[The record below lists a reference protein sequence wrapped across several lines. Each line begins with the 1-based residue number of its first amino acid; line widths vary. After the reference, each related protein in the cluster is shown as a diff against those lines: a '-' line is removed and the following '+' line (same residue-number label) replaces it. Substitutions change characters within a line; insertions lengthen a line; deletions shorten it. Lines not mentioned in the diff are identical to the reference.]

1 MKYNLLT
8 SRRKLL
14 QYGAIA
20 LGTTVA
26 AQSFIGNSVLADSGN
41 DTPRA
46 TNENITPDEALNMLM
61 EGNKRFVTNKRQYP
75 DQDAKRI
82 AEVAKG
88 QFPFA
93 SVLTCSDS
101 RVPPEILFDQGF
113 GDIFVIRNAGN
124 VVTPEETGSLEYG
137 SAIAGGK
144 LILVLGHERCG
155 AVTAAVAGKP
165 VPGSIG
171 SILAAIQPA
180 MKEGDKTDKNYLT
193 ETIKSNVLLQIDN
206 LKSSPLLS
214 QLIEENKLKIVGG
227 YYDLDT
233 AEVQIIT

>member
-1 MKYNLLT
+1 MKDNFST

-20 LGTTVA
+20 LGTTVVA
-26 AQSFIGNSVLADSGN
+26 KSFIDNSVLAESGN
-41 DTPRA
+41 DTPKA
-46 TNENITPDEALNMLM
+46 TNEDITPDEALNMLLA
-61 EGNKRFVTNKRQYP
+61 GNKRFVTNRRQNP

-93 SVLTCSDS
+93 SVLGCADS
-101 RVPPEILFDQGF
+101 RVPVEILFDQGF
-113 GDIFVIRNAGN
+113 GDIFVVRNAGN

-144 LILVLGHERCG
+144 LILVLGHEKCG

-180 MKEGDKTDKNYLT
+180 MKEGDKTDQNYLT
-193 ETIKSNVLLQIDN
+193 ETIKNNVLVQINN

-233 AEVQIIT
+233 AQVQIIT

>member
-1 MKYNLLT
+1 MKYNFST

-26 AQSFIGNSVLADSGN
+26 AQGFINNSVLAESDN
-41 DTPRA
+41 DTPKA
-46 TNENITPDEALNMLM
+46 TNEDITPDEALNMLLA
-61 EGNKRFVTNKRQYP
+61 GNKRFVTNKRQYP

-93 SVLTCSDS
+93 SVLGCSDS
-101 RVPPEILFDQGF
+101 RVPVEILFDQGF
-113 GDIFVIRNAGN
+113 GDLFVVRNAGN
-124 VVTPEETGSLEYG
+124 VVTPEETGTLEYG
-137 SAIAGGK
+137 SALAGAK
-144 LILVLGHERCG
+144 AILVLGHEKCG

-171 SILAAIQPA
+171 SLMAAIKPA
-180 MKEGDKTDKNYLT
+180 LREEDKADKNYLM
-193 ETIKSNVLLQIDN
+193 ETIKRNVLVQIDN

-214 QLIEENKLKIVGG
+214 QLIKENKLKIVGG